1 MREAR
6 GMAHALLQALDSP
19 TEKVDADALCEVL
32 EELWSAAQGQWP
44 GVSIDGGMW
53 VAALAERLPSGASIV
68 SGLRALESSDLYLV
82 LGCAQGQRKALA
94 GFGEVLAS
102 LRPVLIRAGAT
113 DAGVDDLLAQLQAR
127 LLVAPQGIA
136 PKVLQF
142 GARARLASW
151 LRVAAIRDFGAQTK
165 AKRPDDA
172 AELEALLVSTADPE
186 LEELR
191 MRFREEFRAAFGEAL
206 RSLSDRDRVI
216 LRHHLIDRLSI
227 DRIGQLYDVHRST
240 AARWL
245 SSIRDQI
252 HARTQDEFRVRLGL
266 APADFQ
272 SLMALVLS
280 QLSYSIGADLQ

>member
-1 MREAR
+1 M
-6 GMAHALLQALDSP
+6 GHALLQALASP
-19 TEKVDADALCEVL
+19 PGRVDADVLCEVL
-32 EELWSAAQGQWP
+32 EELWSAAQGRWP
-44 GVSIDGGMW
+44 GVSIDAGLW
-53 VAALAERLPSGASIV
+53 VAALAERVAPDAPLVEAV
-68 SGLRALESSDLYLV
+68 RALESSDLYLV
-82 LGCAQGQRKALA
+82 LGCVQGQRKALD
-94 GFGEVLAS
+94 GFRAVLES

-127 LLVAPQGIA
+127 LLVAPEGTP

-151 LRVAAIRDFGAQTK
+151 LRVAAIRDFGAQAK
-165 AKRPDDA
+165 AKHHDDD
-172 AELEALLVSTADPE
+172 AELEALLVSTGDPE

-206 RSLSDRDRVI
+206 KSLSDKDRVI

-227 DRIGQLYDVHRST
+227 DRIGQIYDVHRST

-245 SSIRDQI
+245 AGIRDQI
-252 HARTQDEFRVRLGL
+252 YTKTQEEFRVRLGL
-266 APADFQ
+266 GPADFQ

-280 QLSYSIGADLQ
+280 QLTYSVVRDL

>member
-1 MREAR
+1 M
-6 GMAHALLQALDSP
+6 GHALLQAVVSP
-19 TEKVDADALCEVL
+19 PAKVDADALGDVL
-32 EELWSAAQGQWP
+32 EGLWSAAQDRWP
-44 GVSIDGGMW
+44 GVSIDAGSW
-53 VAALAERLPSGASIV
+53 VAALAERLPPEGPIV
-68 SGLRALESSDLYLV
+68 EAIRALESSDLYLV
-82 LGCAQGQRKALA
+82 LGCVKGQRKALD
-94 GFGEVLAS
+94 GFRLVLES
-102 LRPVLIRAGAT
+102 LRPVLLRAGAT
-113 DAGVDDLLAQLQAR
+113 DAVVDDLLAQLQAR
-127 LLVAPQGIA
+127 LLVAPDGTR

-151 LRVAAIRDFGAQTK
+151 LRVAAIRDLGAHAR
-165 AKRPDDA
+165 AKRHDDD
-172 AELEALLVSTADPE
+172 AELEALLVSSGDPE

-206 RSLSDRDRVI
+206 KSLSDKDRVI

-245 SSIRDQI
+245 AGIRDQI
-252 HARTQDEFRVRLGL
+252 YAKTQEEFRVRLGL

-280 QLSYSIGADLQ
+280 QLTYSVGRDL